1 MWGLAQGYTLGR
13 WRGVCE
19 ISLGFICWDDC
30 QYLVESTIAEVGV
43 MTIVVSSVE
52 NMFVQGWRLKGKE
65 LVRSLEGALKGKCRH
80 PQEFPASNK

>member
-1 MWGLAQGYTLGR
+1 ML
-13 WRGVCE
+13 
-19 ISLGFICWDDC
+19 DDC
-30 QYLVESTIAEVGV
+30 QYSVESTIAEVGV

-80 PQEFPASNK
+80 LHEVIYVLTCLFAVGRTNFSTSVGEGEAIIT